1 MTKNHNRYLDIAF
14 QLAQTNLGKTNLN
27 PTVGCVIVKNGS
39 VISSGVT
46 SKNGRPHSE
55 FNALKK
61 LKNCSG
67 ASLYT
72 TLEPCTHHG
81 KTPPCVNIIIKKKI
95 KNVFYAFEDP
105 DIRTFKKAK
114 KILKLNGVKSKL
126 VPSKNYSKFYKSYYL
141 NHKKSKPYITAKIAV
156 SRDYQTINLKNKW
169 ITNMNSRKIVHFL
182 RSQYDCIMSTSKTI
196 NYDNAMLNCRIEG
209 LNNNKPDLF
218 IIDLKLKLKKNLSLN
233 KLLKKRKTYIITLK
247 KNSKKTFF
255 YKKIGYKIIFVNSLN
270 GKRDFN
276 RLYDRIY
283 KLGYSR
289 VFVEAGLTLL
299 NHLINNKLINDLYI
313 FKTNIKLGKNGQ
325 NNGTYM
331 YLKKFLPKLLTIDLK
346 GDKLF
351 KKDF

>member
-1 MTKNHNRYLDIAF
+1 MRSAFAVLFACYFIFINSPCAFAKTEATQLNTVETARTLPENSLSLQFDTLPPYYSGSIGAQFSDRFYMQLRQTVQTSNILD
-14 QLAQTNLGKTNLN
+14 G
-27 PTVGCVIVKNGS
+27 G
-39 VISSGVT
+39 
-46 SKNGRPHSE
+46 
-55 FNALKK
+55 
-61 LKNCSG
+61 
-67 ASLYT
+67 
-72 TLEPCTHHG
+72 
-81 KTPPCVNIIIKKKI
+81 
-95 KNVFYAFEDP
+95 
-105 DIRTFKKAK
+105 KKA
-114 KILKLNGVKSKL
+114 LPG
-126 VPSKNYSKFYKSYYL
+126 
-141 NHKKSKPYITAKIAV
+141 
-156 SRDYQTINLKNKW
+156 
-169 ITNMNSRKIVHFL
+169 M
-182 RSQYDCIMSTSKTI
+182 
-196 NYDNAMLNCRIEG
+196 
-209 LNNNKPDLF
+209 
-218 IIDLKLKLKKNLSLN
+218 DLKLKLKKNLSLN

-299 NHLINNKLINDLYI
+299 NHLINNKLLNDLYI